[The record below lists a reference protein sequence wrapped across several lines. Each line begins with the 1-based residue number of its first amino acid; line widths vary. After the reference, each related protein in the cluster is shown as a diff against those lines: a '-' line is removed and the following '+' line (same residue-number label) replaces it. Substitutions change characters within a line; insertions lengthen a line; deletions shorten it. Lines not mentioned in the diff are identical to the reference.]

1 MFVIIFIL
9 GLGLGFGVR
18 GLQFSTS
25 TKNVPIDNETDIIQA
40 FVNPPAGIESSGVRD
55 LEVQKTKSFVE
66 RFETLQKSGKHTVLD
81 LFTPP
86 ADSKE
91 TQVLGFLLGKDI
103 RMIRMYATAGL
114 DYQLD
119 WYYVESIS
127 KNDNR
132 ITVKLKELRTRYG
145 NSNGEYN
152 AARNDLVMEIIE
164 KEGKLLIDKYHHKR
178 PLVEGNLKY
187 EGFY

>member
-1 MFVIIFIL
+1 MLIIVFLL

-18 GLQFSTS
+18 SILLNKKINIVQPFNDSLL
-25 TKNVPIDNETDIIQA
+25 KDM
-40 FVNPPAGIESSGVRD
+40 SSGVSD
-55 LEVQKTKSFVE
+55 LEIQEVTNFLAK
-66 RFETLQKSGKHTVLD
+66 FETLQKSRKYIVLD

-152 AARNDLVMEIIE
+152 ATRNDLVMEVVE
-164 KEGKLLIDKYHHKR
+164 KNGKLWIDKYHHKI
-178 PLVEGNLKY
+178 PLVEGSLKY